1 MRGFDLFE
9 RERTAAR
16 VLKNGLRVYA
26 KSFDAEKG
34 VWIDAMIFMPKG
46 KNPAW
51 RVYSCPD
58 TTFKSAVIRY
68 YRGLDSHNDRK
79 AQERVARVTGDVT
92 KMDPGTILSYGYG
105 YDQTNREFWQVRR
118 RYGLV
123 VYIARIGAER
133 VGEPTSWCSENVAPV
148 KDAFLESCD
157 FKRNGNDRCGLTSMF
172 RLHNDT
178 READFHPF
186 IAGIDEVRKRFYFSN
201 GEPYL
206 SMHCG
211 IASVVTMLTFEN
223 ADALPARS
231 YHSSW
236 GH

>member
-1 MRGFDLFE
+1 MRGFDLWA
-9 RERTAAR
+9 RERAAAH
-16 VLKNGLRVYA
+16 VFTNGVRVYA
-26 KSFDAEKG
+26 KSFDKEKG

-51 RVYSCPD
+51 RVYSCAD
-58 TTFKSAVIRY
+58 MAFKDAVVRY
-68 YRGLDSHNDRK
+68 YRGVESHNARK
-79 AQERVARVTGDVT
+79 AQDRAARVTGDLT
-92 KMDPGTILSYGYG
+92 KMDPDTILSYGWG

-118 RYGLV
+118 RTGFI

-148 KDAFLESCD
+148 KGAFLESCD
-157 FKRNGNDRCGLTSMF
+157 FKRDGKNRCGLTSMF

-178 READFHPF
+178 REDDFHPF
-186 IAGIDEVRKRFYFSN
+186 IAGIEEVRKRFYFSN

-206 SMHCG
+206 SMDCG
-211 IASVVTMLTFEN
+211 VASVVPMLTFDN
-223 ADALPARS
+223 ADALPATS